1 MPRLGV
7 GSRRVRARA
16 PLVDEGLPEDGPGTG
31 PHPSRRV
38 ARRGW
43 QGSRAEHAG
52 NVLLSTFTTAEAAP
66 QHLVEIRVLLKGLFE
81 SFSSDDWDH
90 TLGGWHVVLTEEGSC
105 SRTQPSSLACSW
117 WPGAPIG
124 PARSRV
130 WAPWAPSG

>member
-7 GSRRVRARA
+7 GSRRLRARA

-43 QGSRAEHAG
+43 QGSRAGHAG
-52 NVLLSTFTTAEAAP
+52 NVLLSTFTTAEAAR
-66 QHLVEIRVLLKGLFE
+66 QHWSRSRSCWKASSK

-90 TLGGWHVVLTEEGSC
+90 TLGGWHVVLTEEGVVLAHAAVVPRLLVVAGRPY
-105 SRTQPSSLACSW
+105 RT
-117 WPGAPIG
+117 G
-124 PARSRV
+124 
-130 WAPWAPSG
+130 